1 MYPGN
6 HTESEILSV
15 PRNLKTRPGAPET
28 HLAYI
33 TDDEADLLEIYKPD
47 TPHKGPHD
55 VPNYDSFDLD
65 SSGSYTG
72 GSDVATSTYSTSSG
86 GSQPSE
92 DYWEPP
98 SNPVNTV
105 THYEDYYTE
114 PTPEDI
120 IYDDQIADYSFSTH
134 DVRSTPEERLDF
146 RGETGSEIRTNAEN
160 LAAMAYNL
168 TNDPKY
174 LNMPIFVP
182 GGMSGWKND
191 ELYQSLLAKYKE
203 AMATGNKELFFEA
216 VEDLQDITAGNP
228 NLQFQEGFGTGYDE
242 WYKTPGSV
250 GGGRSGGSGR
260 SGWGYGYGGGRG
272 GGGGGGYQ
280 PQGSYGDAYMRNPW
294 GQSHIQRKWIQQL
307 RNPHGEGYFR
317 GMNRGGI
324 VSLC

>member
-6 HTESEILSV
+6 HTESEMLNV
-15 PRNLKTRPGAPET
+15 PRNLKTRPGAPTT

-47 TPHKGPHD
+47 TPHRGAAGI
-55 VPNYDSFDLD
+55 PNYDSFDLD

-72 GSDVATSTYSTSSG
+72 GSDVATSTYSTGSG

-120 IYDDQIADYSFSTH
+120 IYDDQIADYSFSTP
-134 DVRSTPEERLDF
+134 DVRSNYYDRAAF
-146 RGETGSEIRTNAEN
+146 RKEHGSKITTNSEN
-160 LAAMAYNL
+160 LARMAYGL

-174 LNMPIFVP
+174 LNQPIFVP
-182 GGMSGWKND
+182 GGMSGWQND

-203 AMATGNKELFFEA
+203 AKATGNNELFFEA

-228 NLQFQEGFGTGYDE
+228 NTQYFDKVSGTGWNE
-242 WYKTPGSV
+242 WYTSPTV
-250 GGGRSGGSGR
+250 TGGGGGGGG
-260 SGWGYGYGGGRG
+260 GWGYGYGYGGGGGRG
-272 GGGGGGYQ
+272 GGGGGGT
-280 PQGSYGDAYMRNPW
+280 PKYGGDFAGENPW
-294 GQSHIQRKWIQQL
+294 GQSQIQRAWINQL
-307 RNPHGEGYFR
+307 R

-324 VSLC
+324 VSLCQDF

>member
-1 MYPGN
+1 M
-6 HTESEILSV
+6 
-15 PRNLKTRPGAPET
+15 
-28 HLAYI
+28 
-33 TDDEADLLEIYKPD
+33 
-47 TPHKGPHD
+47 
-55 VPNYDSFDLD
+55 
-65 SSGSYTG
+65 
-72 GSDVATSTYSTSSG
+72 ATSTYSSDSG

-134 DVRSTPEERLDF
+134 DVRSTPEERGEF
-146 RGETGSEIRTNAEN
+146 RKEYGSEIRTNAEN

-174 LNMPIFVP
+174 LNQPIFVP
-182 GGMSGWKND
+182 GGMSGWQND

-250 GGGRSGGSGR
+250 VGGGSGGR
-260 SGWGYGYGGGRG
+260 GGGYGGGRYRSGSG
-272 GGGGGGYQ
+272 GGGGGGGG
-280 PQGSYGDAYMRNPW
+280 GSLMQFPGAEGGNPHIDRW
-294 GQSHIQRKWIQQL
+294 GQSDIQRRYID
-307 RNPHGEGYFR
+307 RMR